1 MAPGFEPGTAE
12 REAQMLPLGFFDCW
26 PPYVVVVH
34 GKYFIGGNASAPS
47 LVVTQRKP
55 GLQKFIEKID
65 HS

>member
-12 REAQMLPLGFFDCW
+12 WEAQMLPLGFFDCL

-34 GKYFIGGNASAPS
+34 GLYLIGGNAFAPS

-55 GLQKFIEKID
+55 GLQKFIEKKD
-65 HS
+65 YT